1 MSGGHRATTGA
12 GRGLLQV
19 MCEGC
24 GAFGP
29 GKPVDGALT
38 SVRDACPD
46 CGCTSFRDPYED

>member
-1 MSGGHRATTGA
+1 
-12 GRGLLQV
+12 